1 MKTSIKNPQ
10 DTKKVFRQCGTCSQT
25 FAHLLNREFGHP
37 KKTEEQAV
45 DPLAGGIMNLG
56 HQCGM
61 LWGAALATGAE
72 SFRRHND
79 PDQAI
84 AVAVTATQHIIES
97 FLNTTNTV
105 NCREITGY
113 NLNSFFGLTGFMLK
127 TMLKGMDNSLCFN
140 LAEKWAPEAIQT
152 ATEGLAEEQIDLTQQ
167 PVSCASE
174 VAKRMGA
181 SDEEAVMV
189 AGFAGGL
196 GLSGNACGAL
206 SAAIWM
212 KTLAWCKEN
221 PGKTPPYF
229 KNPNAKKLLK
239 AFYEVTD
246 SEILC
251 EKISGHRFKNIDD
264 HSEFINNGGCEKLI
278 KELAESPLKF

>member
-1 MKTSIKNPQ
+1 METSKKTSQ
-10 DTKKVFRQCGTCSQT
+10 DAKKVFRQCGTCSQT
-25 FAHLLNREFGHP
+25 FAHLLNREFDHP
-37 KKTEEQAV
+37 KETEERAI

-61 LWGAALATGAE
+61 LWGSALAVGAE
-72 SFRRHND
+72 AFRRHED
-79 PDQAI
+79 PEQAI
-84 AVAVTATQHIIES
+84 AVAVTATQQIIDS
-97 FLNTTNTV
+97 FLDETSTV
-105 NCREITGY
+105 NCREITGF
-113 NLNSFFGLTGFMLK
+113 NLNSYFGLAGFMLK

-152 ATEGLAEEQIDLTQQ
+152 ARESLSKEQIDLTRQ

-174 VAKRMGA
+174 VAKKMGA
-181 SDEEAVMV
+181 SDEERVMV

-212 KTLAWCKEN
+212 KTLDWCKEN
-221 PGKTPPYF
+221 PGKTPPYLN
-229 KNPNAKKLLK
+229 NPKAKKLLK

-251 EKISGHRFKNIDD
+251 DKISGQRFKTVDD
-264 HSEFINNGGCEKLI
+264 HSEFIKNGGCEELI
-278 KELAESPLKF
+278 KVLTESDIKF